1 MPKIKLSNAATNLN
15 VAQST
20 IIEFLQKKGITIAN
34 NPNTRIEEDAYA
46 LLEKE
51 FSNDKE
57 QKAKADSLLS
67 ERQKE
72 KKAAKAKPEEI
83 KLTVE
88 TQQPKILGKIDL
100 SSAGKPAPKKEEPKE
115 VVKPVVEAKPEAKPE
130 VKPEPKPEPV
140 VVKPEPIVEE
150 KKDEEIFTPQ
160 RPAAGPSLNIIG
172 KIDLSAI
179 NQQTRPKR
187 KQKKKSATSV
197 LLKVVRNNSQ
207 VPLSQATAKSANA
220 SA

>member
-20 IIEFLQKKGITIAN
+20 IIEFLQKKGITIDN
-34 NPNTRIEEDAYA
+34 NPNARIEEDAYA

-51 FSNDKE
+51 FSDDKE

-83 KLTVE
+83 KLTAE

-100 SSAGKPAPKKEEPKE
+100 SSVGKPAPQKEEPK
-115 VVKPVVEAKPEAKPE
+115 VV
-130 VKPEPKPEPV
+130 
-140 VVKPEPIVEE
+140 
-150 KKDEEIFTPQ
+150 
-160 RPAAGPSLNIIG
+160 G
-172 KIDLSAI
+172 
-179 NQQTRPKR
+179 
-187 KQKKKSATSV
+187 
-197 LLKVVRNNSQ
+197 
-207 VPLSQATAKSANA
+207 
-220 SA
+220 